1 MIKIVMDVRC
11 AAAVREAL
19 FTDTKVYTYDPTCC
33 PPRVADIRSVIN
45 ELDTQIEIEAALQ
58 EAIDSQT
65 EEQSDET
72 TNVG

>member
-1 MIKIVMDVRC
+1 MIKIEMDVRC

-33 PPRVADIRSVIN
+33 PPRVVDIRSVIN
-45 ELDTQIEIEAALQ
+45 DLDTQIEAALQ

-72 TNVG
+72 TDS